1 MVYHRLSQLNIFYIL
16 IKKTLYSPY
25 LGYTPAIKDSNR
37 ISTIDI
43 CTICSGNS
51 MITGI
56 SIFKKT
62 RGVPESLF
70 ANETFS
76 TSNCGSSD
84 FRQDLHARLPSW
96 QRGLGT
102 SLPAAVP
109 SPGWMRAVLGRWGI
123 WKFLDAPI
131 LRWDF
136 SEPKY
141 TKMEGAPVLERIVG
155 LGSCWKP
162 CEKERAPFSMIPV
175 PRRGNKLPKP
185 SDVLT
190 SWTLWP
196 PPSHLKHCLCRF
208 QMLNQRHVV

>member
-1 MVYHRLSQLNIFYIL
+1 MVYHRSSQLNIFYIL
-16 IKKTLYSPY
+16 IEKTLYSPY

-37 ISTIDI
+37 ISTIYI

-51 MITGI
+51 MITGF
-56 SIFKKT
+56 SIFEKKN
-62 RGVPESLF
+62 GVF
-70 ANETFS
+70 Q
-76 TSNCGSSD
+76 NCKWNILHIELWIQWFLS
-84 FRQDLHARLPSW
+84 QDLHARLPSW

-109 SPGWMRAVLGRWGI
+109 SPGWMRAILGRWGI
-123 WKFLDAPI
+123 WTLRDAPI

-136 SEPKY
+136 SEQTY
-141 TKMEGAPVLERIVG
+141 TKMEGAPVLELMLAWEVVEHHADAF
-155 LGSCWKP
+155 K
-162 CEKERAPFSMIPV
+162 RAPFSMIPV
-175 PRRGNKLPKP
+175 PRRGNKLPKL
-185 SDVLT
+185 SDVFT